1 MGLFSF
7 IQNAGKKIFG
17 SKEEEEKKN
26 PGVTEEQ
33 LHQQQM
39 QAIRQHVMS
48 YGINIKNLDVRYTAL
63 GEITITGEAAT
74 LADYEKA
81 ALMAGNI
88 MGISKVDNNLTIAQQ
103 PATAVA
109 PKPSRTHTVEK
120 GDTLWA
126 IAEKTYGNGSKYQL
140 IVEANQPMIKDA
152 DEIYPGQV
160 LRLPEEVKLLPH

>member
-7 IQNAGKKIFG
+7 IRDAGKKIFG
-17 SKEEEEKKN
+17 SKEEEQKKN
-26 PGVTEEQ
+26 PAATEEQ
-33 LHQQQM
+33 IHQQQM

-48 YGINIKNLDVRYTAL
+48 YGINIKNLDVRYTGL
-63 GEITITGEAAT
+63 GEIAITGEAAT
-74 LADYEKA
+74 MADYEKA

-88 MGISKVDNNLTIAQQ
+88 MGITKVDNNLTIAQQ
-103 PATAVA
+103 PAAVAA

-126 IAEKTYGNGSKYQL
+126 IAEKVYGNGTKYQL

-152 DEIYPGQV
+152 NEIYPGQV
-160 LRLPEEVKLLPH
+160 LRLPEEAK

>member
-7 IQNAGKKIFG
+7 IRDAGKKIFG
-17 SKEEEEKKN
+17 SKKEEQKKN
-26 PGVTEEQ
+26 PGFSEEQ

-39 QAIRQHVMS
+39 AAIRQHVMS
-48 YGINIKNLDVRYTAL
+48 YGINIKDLDVRYTGP

-103 PATAVA
+103 PAATAA
-109 PKPSRTHTVEK
+109 SKPSRTHTVEK
-120 GDTLWA
+120 GDTLWE
-126 IAEKTYGNGSKYQL
+126 IAEKVYGNGAKYKL

-160 LRLPEEVKLLPH
+160 LRLPEETK